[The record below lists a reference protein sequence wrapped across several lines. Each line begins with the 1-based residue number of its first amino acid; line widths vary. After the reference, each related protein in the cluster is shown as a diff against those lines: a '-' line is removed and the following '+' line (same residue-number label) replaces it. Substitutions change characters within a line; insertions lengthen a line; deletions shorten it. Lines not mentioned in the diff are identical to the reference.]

1 MMLLTLPRPIHFCSE
16 TQFETVSKS
25 HHQALFIV
33 TVSVSHHQALFIT
46 VLNIHERG
54 CSTCQTRPRNT
65 RVQATPALFM
75 IFFIFF
81 VCSQSEL
88 YENQIGQER
97 IEHMAQILSKIAAQ
111 VKDEGVLPQRLF
123 WGERVVEGAEP
134 VVAGLGRRV

>member
-1 MMLLTLPRPIHFCSE
+1 MSNASTEHTRTSNACPIHDFL
-16 TQFETVSKS
+16 
-25 HHQALFIV
+25 H
-33 TVSVSHHQALFIT
+33 
-46 VLNIHERG
+46 
-54 CSTCQTRPRNT
+54 
-65 RVQATPALFM
+65 
-75 IFFIFF
+75 FF

-88 YENQIGQER
+88 YENKIGQER